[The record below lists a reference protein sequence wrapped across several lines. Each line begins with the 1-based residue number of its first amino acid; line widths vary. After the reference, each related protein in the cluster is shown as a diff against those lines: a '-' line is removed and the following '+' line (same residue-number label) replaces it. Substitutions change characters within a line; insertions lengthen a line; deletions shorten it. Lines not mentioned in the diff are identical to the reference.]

1 MIIKS
6 RKMTAALT
14 IVGAVASFMG
24 TSVKAAESNQDKFFD
39 SINAHCGNAFSGSVE
54 DSSNSTAYN
63 GRKFVLHIRD
73 CSDTQIKMPLHIDDN
88 SSRILVLTKSDGSIK
103 LQHDHRH
110 ADGSSDAL
118 TLYGGYSSADTTDN
132 VTNFPESA
140 ESIAI
145 TKAYAPTRT
154 YPSVWSIILSS
165 EDITYQVVR
174 PGRTIKTKF
183 KFTDTVAH
191 PPKAWDLSTRVSE
204 ITPAAQLLD
213 LSGRFLALSETND
226 DFLRDGSGTVER
238 TLPDRSY
245 NGVRQVAA
253 QAGLLLEELNAM
265 PRQQLSHE
273 DALTATMLQRDLEL
287 LIEAPEHHWLYF
299 DVTPYNGGYVM
310 SAELVPALNNID
322 LAAGDGV
329 EHYLSLFNDAERFIN
344 GLAAKLKLQKQRG
357 ILLPKAAIPKIRE
370 TYFGLRD
377 NLAALSRFDPSRL
390 EGLSAERVQQLK
402 EESASA
408 LQDKLYPAVDLLL
421 AALGDDYL
429 AEAPEAAGLYQY
441 PGGEAYY
448 NYLIRRETSL
458 DLTPDQIHQMGLQA
472 MAEIQQQ
479 MQALRQQ
486 LGFTGTAAEFHQELR
501 EDKRFYASSPDEM
514 EQRYQDYIDRI
525 TPHLPN
531 YFSQQPQAPYGIKR
545 ASPATEVSMTSGYYR
560 GGAMGESGHY
570 YYNGANLNK
579 SSMISAGFLI
589 YHELI
594 PGHHFHLSLV
604 KENQQL
610 SDYRRGVRVNAFS
623 EGWANYASHL
633 ALEIGLLDKPYD
645 YYGWL
650 LSDAFI
656 TARLAVDT
664 GLNHKGWSLEKASR
678 YMLENTF
685 YNESQVV
692 TEVLRYSTDI
702 QAQALGYKLGYKK
715 ILELRQTAKQVLG
728 ERFDLRKFHTAM
740 LSQGTLTMP
749 ALEQHIQWYIAE
761 ELKLI
766 NGPG

>member
-6 RKMTAALT
+6 RKIVALLT
-14 IVGAVASFMG
+14 IAGIVASLMG
-24 TSVKAAESNQDKFFD
+24 ISAMTTSSDQDIFFD
-39 SINAHCGNAFSGSVE
+39 SIKAQCGNAFSGSVE
-54 DSSNSTAYN
+54 DSSNSAAYN

-118 TLYGGYSSADTTDN
+118 TLYGGYSSADSTGS

-145 TKAYAPTRT
+145 TKAHAPTRT

-226 DFLRDGSGTVER
+226 DFLRNGSGGIER

-253 QAGLLLEELNAM
+253 QAGLLMEELNAI
-265 PRQQLSHE
+265 PRQLLSYE
-273 DALTATMLQRDLEL
+273 DILTATMLQRDLEL

-299 DVTPYNGGYVM
+299 DVSPYNGGYVM

-322 LAAGDGV
+322 LAAVDGV
-329 EHYLSLFNDAERFIN
+329 EHYLSLFKDAERFIN
-344 GLAAKLKLQKQRG
+344 GLATKLKLQKQRG
-357 ILLPKAAIPKIRE
+357 ILLPKAAIPRIRE
-370 TYFGLRD
+370 IYSGLRD
-377 NLAALSRFDPSRL
+377 NLAELIRFVPSRL
-390 EGLSAERVQQLK
+390 EGLSADRVRQLK
-402 EESASA
+402 EESATA
-408 LQDKLYPAVDLLL
+408 LQDKLYPAIDLLL
-421 AALGDDYL
+421 ATLGDDYL
-429 AEAPEAAGLYQY
+429 AQAPEAAGLYQY

-448 NYLIRRETSL
+448 RHLIRRETSL

-472 MAEIQQQ
+472 MDDIHQS
-479 MQALRQQ
+479 MQAIRQQ
-486 LGFTGTAAEFHQELR
+486 LGFTGTAAQFHQQLR
-501 EDKRFYASSPDEM
+501 ADKRFYASSPE
-514 EQRYQDYIDRI
+514 EVERRYKAYVDRI
-525 TPHLPN
+525 KPRLPD
-531 YFSQQPQAPYGIKR
+531 YFAQQPQAPYGLKR
-545 ASPATEVSMTSGYYR
+545 ASPMAEMGMAAGYYR
-560 GGAMGESGHY
+560 GGASGEAGYY
-570 YYNGANLNK
+570 YYNGSNLD
-579 SSMISAGFLI
+579 SRSMISAGFLI

-594 PGHHFHLSLV
+594 PGHHLHLSLV
-604 KENQQL
+604 KENQNL
-610 SDYRRGVRVNAFS
+610 SVYRRGIRANAFT
-623 EGWANYASHL
+623 EGWANYGAHL
-633 ALEIGLLDKPYD
+633 AREMGVLNDPYD
-645 YYGWL
+645 QYGWL
-650 LSDAFI
+650 LSHAFI
-656 TARLAVDT
+656 AVRLVVDT
-664 GLNHKGWSLEKASR
+664 GLNHEGWSLDKASR
-678 YMLENTF
+678 YMLDNTF
-685 YNESQVV
+685 YSESEVA

-702 QAQALGYKLGYKK
+702 QAQALGYKLGYDK
-715 ILELRQTAKQVLG
+715 ILELRQTAKKALG
-728 ERFDLRKFHTAM
+728 EHFDLRRFHAAM
-740 LSQGTLTMP
+740 LSSGTLTMP
-749 ALEQHIQWYIAE
+749 VLEQQIQRYIAE
-761 ELKLI
+761 ELKHI
-766 NGPG
+766 NEPS